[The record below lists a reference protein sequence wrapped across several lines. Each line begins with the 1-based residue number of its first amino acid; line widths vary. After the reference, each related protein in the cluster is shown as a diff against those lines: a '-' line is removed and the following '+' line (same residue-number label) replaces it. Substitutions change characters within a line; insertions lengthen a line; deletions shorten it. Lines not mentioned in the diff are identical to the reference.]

1 MPMLQ
6 VNLLSGYSSTLK
18 TRLSKSLTSVLV
30 GITRAK
36 PEAITVWIQEYS
48 PDCYSRGGE
57 SRTPGQGASAPE
69 TIVREYLTA
78 MENRD
83 LDAARRHLGDGFVMT
98 FPGSGELA
106 SLEELV
112 AWSKDRYRFVIKSI
126 DDIDVAFGMEEII
139 VFARGTLL
147 GEWPDGSEFSGVR
160 FIDRFVMRDECL
172 IRQDVWND
180 LAITT
185 SSTKTDN
192 RKAQ

>member
-6 VNLLSGYSSTLK
+6 VNLLSGYSSALK
-18 TRLSKSLTSVLV
+18 TRLSKSLTSVLA
-30 GITRAK
+30 GITQAR

-48 PDCYSRGGE
+48 SDCYSRGGE
-57 SRTPGQGASAPE
+57 SRTPGQGANAPE
-69 TIVREYLTA
+69 SIVREYLTA

-83 LDAARRHLGDGFVMT
+83 IDTARRHLGDGFVMA
-98 FPGSGELA
+98 FPGSGELG

-112 AWSKDRYRFVIKSI
+112 AWSKDRYRFVKKSI

-160 FIDRFVMRDECL
+160 FIDRFVMRDEYL

-185 SSTKTDN
+185 SPTKTDN